1 MFPTAIRALRAYVDT
16 PNGQVHYYDTGGS
29 GCPLLLL
36 HQSPGSSVDYA
47 NAFPALRA
55 AGLRLIAI
63 DAPGMGL
70 SDAPP
75 HETRPEDFV
84 AAVLAVLD
92 HAGLEEV
99 DVLGH
104 HTGAQVAAE
113 AAAQRPDRF
122 RNVVLY
128 GAPFLSEAQ
137 RKALWD
143 QMVPR
148 EREGLVHRPVA
159 GGANLFDQY
168 ARLEG
173 HFGPVTAQHFLL
185 STLIA
190 GPKGWYGHNCA
201 LQWDIAPALRV
212 LRQPTLLL
220 THRDDFLRDATIAAK
235 AFKPEAELVIMDIE
249 GGVAMDAAPEALAA
263 AVVKFLRD

>member
-1 MFPTAIRALRAYVDT
+1 M
-16 PNGQVHYYDTGGS
+16 
-29 GCPLLLL
+29 
-36 HQSPGSSVDYA
+36 
-47 NAFPALRA
+47 
-55 AGLRLIAI
+55 
-63 DAPGMGL
+63 
-70 SDAPP
+70 
-75 HETRPEDFV
+75 
-84 AAVLAVLD
+84 
-92 HAGLEEV
+92 
-99 DVLGH
+99 LGH
-104 HTGAQVAAE
+104 HTGPQVAAE
-113 AAAQRPDRF
+113 AAARHADRF
-122 RNVVLY
+122 RKVVLY

-148 EREGLVHRPVA
+148 EREGLVHTVV

-185 STLIA
+185 STLVA

-201 LQWDIAPALRV
+201 LQWDIAPALRG

-220 THRDDFLRDATIAAK
+220 THRDDFLREATIAAK
-235 AFKPEAELVIMDIE
+235 AFKPGAELVIMDIK

-263 AVVKFLRD
+263 AVLKFLRD